1 MKQVGGNG
9 LHDRTP
15 AGAWPPRALRP
26 PHSLL
31 TMADSGP
38 WDTESGKAKGNKKAA
53 SEHLARGSC
62 RLPIPPGARL
72 SQLLSENYMAKAAP
86 RPPAPRTCTMQPA
99 DPGSLQTQSQVQL
112 LTKDETARLV
122 EAPGG
127 NKEEFLLCL
136 GETYPI
142 PPKALRDL
150 APPGPGES
158 PTGARPPCQRHR

>member
-1 MKQVGGNG
+1 M
-9 LHDRTP
+9 TE
-15 AGAWPPRALRP
+15 RP
-26 PHSLL
+26 PGPGHRARSGLPTHSSRWQTVAPGTLSLERRKETRRQPQSTWPGAAAGFPFLQEQDCHSSSVRTAWQRQHPGHLHPAPAPCNQL
-31 TMADSGP
+31 TPGA
-38 WDTESGKAKGNKKAA
+38 
-53 SEHLARGSC
+53 C
-62 RLPIPPGARL
+62 RL
-72 SQLLSENYMAKAAP
+72 K
-86 RPPAPRTCTMQPA
+86 
-99 DPGSLQTQSQVQL
+99 SQVQL
-112 LTKDETARLV
+112 LTEDEAARLV